1 MRAGEYRENKGETK
15 MKKVLLLVL
24 SLMLVFTLAA
34 CSSKTEEPAA
44 TTETTEATE
53 TTETADATEDTGL
66 DLIKEG
72 VLTVG
77 MQVDYP
83 PFEMYAEDGITPVG
97 LDVDIIEAIAADLGL
112 EVEYVDTAWDG
123 IFAGLDTNKYDTII
137 SGVTITAE
145 REEKYDFTQSYIQNF
160 QCMVVLKDSGVTATS
175 PEETGGLSVA
185 YQAETTSDIY
195 MTELVDAGLDADVY
209 EYEKILECFA
219 ELEAGR
225 VDAVVCDSTVTFP
238 YINRENSPFEIVWT
252 QDEAPEEFGIMV
264 KGGNTSLLEAL
275 DAGLSKIKDDGTLDS
290 FMMKWFSE

>member
-1 MRAGEYRENKGETK
+1 
-15 MKKVLLLVL
+15 MKKVLLLVVSLLMIL
-24 SLMLVFTLAA
+24 SVAGCT
-34 CSSKTEEPAA
+34 SKEETPAA
-44 TTETTEATE
+44 TTETPATTEASAE
-53 TTETADATEDTGL
+53 TPAEETGL
-66 DLIKEG
+66 QTIKDG
-72 VLTVG
+72 VLMVG

-97 LDVDIIEAIAADLGL
+97 LDCDIIEAIAADMGL

-145 REEKYDFTQSYIQNF
+145 REEKYDFTQSYIQNY
-160 QCMVVLKDSGVTATS
+160 QCMVEMKDGGITAKS
-175 PEETGGLSVA
+175 PEEAGGLRVA

-195 MTELVDAGLDADVY
+195 VTELVESGIDIDAY

-225 VDAVVCDSTVTFP
+225 VDAIVCDSTVTFP
-238 YINRENSPFEIVWT
+238 YINKENSPFEVVWT

-264 KGGNTSLLEAL
+264 KSGNAALLTAL
-275 DAGLSKIKDDGTLDS
+275 DDGLTKLKSEGTLDS

>member
-1 MRAGEYRENKGETK
+1 
-15 MKKVLLLVL
+15 MKKVLLLVVSLLMIL
-24 SLMLVFTLAA
+24 SVAGCT
-34 CSSKTEEPAA
+34 SKEETPAA
-44 TTETTEATE
+44 TTETPATTEASAE
-53 TTETADATEDTGL
+53 TPAEETGL
-66 DLIKEG
+66 QTIKDG
-72 VLTVG
+72 VLMVG

-97 LDVDIIEAIAADLGL
+97 LDCDIIEAIAADMGL

-145 REEKYDFTQSYIQNF
+145 REEKYDFTQSYIQNY
-160 QCMVVLKDSGVTATS
+160 QCMVEMKDGEITAKS
-175 PEETGGLSVA
+175 PEEAGGLRVA

-195 MTELVDAGLDADVY
+195 VTELVESGIDIDAY

-225 VDAVVCDSTVTFP
+225 VDAIVCDSTVTFP
-238 YINRENSPFEIVWT
+238 YINKENSPFEVVWT

-264 KGGNTSLLEAL
+264 KSGNAALLTAL
-275 DAGLSKIKDDGTLDS
+275 DDGLTKLKSEGTLDS

>member
-1 MRAGEYRENKGETK
+1 

-24 SLMLVFTLAA
+24 SLLMILSVAG
-34 CSSKTEEPAA
+34 CSSKAETPAA
-44 TTETTEATE
+44 TTETPAATTEAAAE
-53 TTETADATEDTGL
+53 TPAEETGIQT
-66 DLIKEG
+66 IKDG
-72 VLTVG
+72 VLMVG

-97 LDVDIIEAIAADLGL
+97 LDCDIIEAIAADMGL

-145 REEKYDFTQSYIQNF
+145 REEKYDFTQSYIQNY
-160 QCMVVLKDSGVTATS
+160 QCMVVMKDGGVAATA
-175 PEETGGLSVA
+175 PEEAAGLKVA

-195 MTELVDAGLDADVY
+195 VTDLIANGVDIDAY

-225 VDAVVCDSTVTFP
+225 VDAIVCDSTVTFP
-238 YINRENSPFEIVWT
+238 YINKENSPFEVVWT

-264 KGGNTSLLEAL
+264 KSGNTALLDAL
-275 DAGLSKIKDDGTLDS
+275 DEGLTKLKSDGTLDS